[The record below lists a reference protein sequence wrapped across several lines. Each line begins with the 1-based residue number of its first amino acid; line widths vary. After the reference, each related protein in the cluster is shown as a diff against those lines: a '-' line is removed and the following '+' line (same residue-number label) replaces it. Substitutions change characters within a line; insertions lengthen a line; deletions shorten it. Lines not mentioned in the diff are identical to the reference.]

1 MENIINEFINSDV
14 IIIFLAFLNNI
25 LTALIKLPIKK
36 LSTNKKITRFITFL
50 PIVIGLA
57 IALLYVYLKNKQI
70 VFNEELLNM
79 WFNNSSFSLALYAF
93 EEKFL
98 FNSEAKDYE
107 KEINDNQELL
117 NEIKKIV
124 VKRNNIDEEK
134 IILRGKKHE

>member
-50 PIVIGLA
+50 PIVIGLT

-107 KEINDNQELL
+107 KEINDNQ
-117 NEIKKIV
+117 
-124 VKRNNIDEEK
+124 
-134 IILRGKKHE
+134 

>member
-1 MENIINEFINSDV
+1 
-14 IIIFLAFLNNI
+14 
-25 LTALIKLPIKK
+25 
-36 LSTNKKITRFITFL
+36 
-50 PIVIGLA
+50 
-57 IALLYVYLKNKQI
+57 
-70 VFNEELLNM
+70 M

-117 NEIKKIV
+117 DEIKKIV